1 MRVGLSGRPRRPI
14 RPIVSISEVEVALMK
29 HRVAWLVSGL
39 GIIVLGI
46 LLCLVCTVAARH
58 GNMLE
63 RASALAEEGE
73 IPAALSA
80 LQAADEHYEQT
91 FWGVPQ
97 GPLLNALS
105 CLGFSQRADIRL
117 RLAEMAYREGDRLLG
132 LYGRAQLAAQ
142 IGETQNGAAPRTPNL
157 EDVKEQ
163 FTNAVTQY
171 KEARSLTEDAQR
183 RFAARANGARAMTQL
198 FLVEGFLDKEQDN
211 QAGLKQGLMRAIKL
225 LQEALDALYTDTVRV
240 SSTEER
246 NLVLLL
252 EALTRFERRPDVEAD
267 ERRRLA
273 QFFRDTEFEP
283 DVAPLGEVL
292 RSTDSQALSRAES
305 SMREFLLN
313 QSPSALD
320 ENERDPSGSRSGR
333 GSADSGGEGGTH

>member
-1 MRVGLSGRPRRPI
+1 
-14 RPIVSISEVEVALMK
+14 MK
-29 HRVAWLVSGL
+29 HRVAWLLSGL
-39 GIIVLGI
+39 GIIVLGA
-46 LLCLVCTVAARH
+46 LLCLVGTVAAKH
-58 GNMLE
+58 GEALE
-63 RASALAEEGE
+63 RASALAAAGDTA
-73 IPAALSA
+73 AALSA
-80 LQAADEHYEQT
+80 LQAADDQYEET

-117 RLAEMAYREGDRLLG
+117 RLAELAYIEGERLLG
-132 LYGRAQLAAQ
+132 LYGRARLAVEV
-142 IGETQNGAAPRTPNL
+142 GEALNGAAATPSL

-163 FTNAVTQY
+163 FSAAVAQY
-171 KEARSLTEDAQR
+171 KEAQALSQDPHRQFT
-183 RFAARANGARAMTQL
+183 ARANGARAMTQL
-198 FLVEGFLDKEQDN
+198 FMVRGFLGEEQSD
-211 QAGLKQGLMRAIKL
+211 QAGLKQGLMRAVKL
-225 LQEALDALYTDTVRV
+225 LQEALDALYTDAVRV

-246 NLVLLL
+246 SLVLLL

-273 QFFRDTEFEP
+273 QFFRNTEFEP
-283 DVAPLGEVL
+283 DVAPLGEIL

-313 QSPSALD
+313 QSPDTLRED
-320 ENERDPSGSRSGR
+320 ERDPSGSRSGR

>member
-1 MRVGLSGRPRRPI
+1 
-14 RPIVSISEVEVALMK
+14 MK

-46 LLCLVCTVAARH
+46 LLCLVGTVAARH
-58 GNMLE
+58 GDALE
-63 RASALAEEGE
+63 RAAVLAEAGDTAAALA
-73 IPAALSA
+73 A
-80 LQAADEHYEQT
+80 LQAADAQYENT

-117 RLAEMAYREGDRLLG
+117 RLAEMAYHEGERLLG
-132 LYGRAQLAAQ
+132 LYARAQLEAKV
-142 IGETQNGAAPRTPNL
+142 GETLNGASAAAPDL
-157 EDVKEQ
+157 EDVKQQ
-163 FTNAVTQY
+163 FSTAVATY
-171 KEARSLTEDAQR
+171 KDAQALTEDPHRQ
-183 RFAARANGARAMTQL
+183 FTARANGARAMTQL
-198 FLVEGFLDKEQDN
+198 FMVKGFLGGEQDD

-225 LQEALDALYTDTVRV
+225 LQEALDALYTDAVRV
-240 SSTEER
+240 SSAEER

-273 QFFRDTEFEP
+273 QFFSNTEFEP
-283 DVAPLGEVL
+283 DVAPLGEIL
-292 RSTDSQALSRAES
+292 RSTESQALSRAES

-313 QSPSALD
+313 QSPTALR
-320 ENERDPSGSRSGR
+320 ENETDPEGSRSGR